1 MTAAESSPP
10 ATRAIVVLCI
20 TQVLGWGFL
29 FYPPALTMSYVAAE
43 RGWSLAQTLSG
54 FSLALVTAG
63 LIAPFACG
71 EIDRRGGRLVMSFG
85 ALSGACGLA
94 LIPLAPNF
102 AVYLVAWLLIGGAMS
117 SILYDP
123 AFATL
128 TRVFGSAAR
137 RPITIVTF
145 AGGLAST
152 LGWPAT
158 LFLIEKVGW
167 QGAYYVFAAALAF
180 IAAPLHAFL
189 LPASSVV
196 AASAVPGKLLPD
208 APPPVI
214 PLKPEGRPFVLM
226 AAGFA
231 GHAFVLSGMSAHLLP
246 ILQRGGLSAATTVAI
261 GVLFGPA
268 QVLSRLAEFMSGSRI
283 HPLLVSRGSMAL
295 MALAFIGLLLLGVSP
310 VLATVFTIAFGA
322 SNGVMTI
329 ARGALPLTMFGAVG
343 YGRVLGRIA
352 RPAQILQ
359 AFSPFALAYVIDQ
372 TSDRVALG
380 ITIAMILLALVCF
393 MAIKKPE

>member
-1 MTAAESSPP
+1 MTTAEASPP
-10 ATRAIVVLCI
+10 ATRAIIVLCI

-29 FYPPALTMSYVAAE
+29 FYPPALTMSYIAAE

-54 FSLALVTAG
+54 FSLALVGAG

-71 EIDRRGGRLVMSFG
+71 EIDRRGGRLVMSVG

-102 AVYLVAWLLIGGAMS
+102 AVYVIAWLLIGVAMS

-128 TRVFGSAAR
+128 TRVFGAASR

-152 LGWPAT
+152 VAWPAT
-158 LFLIEKVGW
+158 LYLIETYGW

-196 AASAVPGKLLPD
+196 AATAAPAVLLPN
-208 APPPVI
+208 APPPAVA
-214 PLKPEGRPFVLM
+214 LKPEGWPFVLV

-246 ILQRGGLSAATTVAI
+246 ILQRGGLSATTTVAI
-261 GVLFGPA
+261 GALFGPA
-268 QVLSRLAEFMSGSRI
+268 QVLSRLADFLSGSRI
-283 HPLLVSRGSMAL
+283 HPLWVARGAMAL
-295 MALAFIGLLLLGVSP
+295 MALAFTSLVLIGLSP
-310 VLATVFTIAFGA
+310 VLAAVFAVAFGA

-329 ARGALPLTMFGAVG
+329 ARGALPLTMFGATG

-359 AFSPFALAYVIDQ
+359 ALSPFALAYVIDRA
-372 TSDRVALG
+372 SDRIALE
-380 ITIAMILLALVCF
+380 IIVVMIVLSLLCF
-393 MAIKKPE
+393 VAIKKPE